1 MVSSYSDAINTAL
14 QPDAKDAGAHKPR
27 KPRHLRLPPIQE
39 WQFYDRPR
47 LYELQV
53 LLLLLLLLLL
63 FGLLLLLAST
73 APLPLLFF
81 AFLFFSFLP
90 FSFPLSGWKLCCSAV
105 FKSRLAW

>member
-39 WQFYDRPR
+39 WQFYDRTR

-53 LLLLLLLLLL
+53 LLLLLLLLL

-81 AFLFFSFLP
+81 AFLFFSLVWLEALLF
-90 FSFPLSGWKLCCSAV
+90 CC
-105 FKSRLAW
+105 F